1 VGKIGLPI
9 KHMSSSQKSI
19 RVVKRRQLDYLA
31 AQQLAAQQ
39 EIPECQLKT
48 ESQTRREIFNTV
60 TSWIEEQRET
70 KKELKR
76 FHCLLLENVK
86 AGI

>member
-1 VGKIGLPI
+1 
-9 KHMSSSQKSI
+9 MSSSQKSI
-19 RVVKRRQLDYLA
+19 RVVKRRQRDYLA

-39 EIPECQLKT
+39 ETPESQLKT

-70 KKELKR
+70 KKELQR
-76 FHCLLLENVK
+76 CDGLRLGNV
-86 AGI
+86 